1 MANNNSDLV
10 VVTVANEKLN
20 LEVNNNEVTKIDEFS
35 GVNRDVEVM
44 RFEEGDVFY
53 IGGSEQRY
61 YRPMKDNNGN
71 VIKRLG
77 KEVGVEWAIVGGFDA
92 AGNQFA
98 KNFIVS
104 SVSKK
109 YYKYSDAGK
118 IEDRKLIETVRSRG
132 DVYNLSKQYA
142 KREDLWKK
150 LAGNVIVVT
159 EVIPIYTLSFAAR
172 NKENK
177 TDDDFYTQ
185 YCPVFT
191 FLENVENPED
201 YPAIAKMMNHL
212 RRNAETQTE
221 QTTDD
226 PESIMMNITINIK
239 RNV

>member
-1 MANNNSDLV
+1 MANNNSDF
-10 VVTVANEKLN
+10 VTLIVANERVQY
-20 LEVNNNEVTKIDEFS
+20 EVDNNKVKTIDGFS

-61 YRPMKDNNGN
+61 YRPMKDNDGN

-118 IEDRKLIETVRSRG
+118 IEDRKLIETIRSRG
-132 DVYNLSKQYA
+132 DVYNLSKQYG
-142 KREDLWKK
+142 RFC
-150 LAGNVIVVT
+150 G
-159 EVIPIYTLSFAAR
+159 
-172 NKENK
+172 
-177 TDDDFYTQ
+177 
-185 YCPVFT
+185 
-191 FLENVENPED
+191 
-201 YPAIAKMMNHL
+201 
-212 RRNAETQTE
+212 
-221 QTTDD
+221 
-226 PESIMMNITINIK
+226 SIL
-239 RNV
+239 V